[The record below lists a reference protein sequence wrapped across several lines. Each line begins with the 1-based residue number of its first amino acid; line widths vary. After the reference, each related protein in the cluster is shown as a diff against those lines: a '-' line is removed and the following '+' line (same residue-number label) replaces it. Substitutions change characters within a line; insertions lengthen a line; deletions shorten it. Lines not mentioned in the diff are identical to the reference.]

1 MVDHVPLGL
10 RPEPPKPRL
19 PALTLLVGRITTIK
33 LAYWGGL
40 TVFEAGLP
48 YVSGRPIAERLPI
61 SYAAVAL
68 ATLLATLWA
77 VRAARASD
85 RRIGRLVRSIP
96 TVGVAFVAA
105 TVVAS
110 PASIPLLLIELQR
123 SLEGCAP
130 QTSCHAETIGLW
142 VAVVALG
149 TLLIPAVFAA
159 AMRGEDT
166 SPHTLDA

>member
-1 MVDHVPLGL
+1 VVDHLPLT
-10 RPEPPKPRL
+10 PEPPKPRL
-19 PALTLLVGRITTIK
+19 PTLTLLIGRITTIK

-40 TVFEAGLP
+40 TLFEAGLP
-48 YVSGRPIAERLPI
+48 HLSARPIAERLPL
-61 SYAAVAL
+61 SYAAVAV
-68 ATLLATLWA
+68 ATLVATLWA
-77 VRAARASD
+77 VWAARASD
-85 RRIGRLVRSIP
+85 LRVGRLVRSIP

-130 QTSCHAETIGLW
+130 QTSCHAETIGMW
-142 VAVVALG
+142 VTVVALG

-159 AMRGEDT
+159 AMRGEEAG
-166 SPHTLDA
+166 PP

>member
-1 MVDHVPLGL
+1 VVDHVPLNAV
-10 RPEPPKPRL
+10 PEPPKPRL
-19 PALTLLVGRITTIK
+19 PTLTLLIGRITTIK

-40 TVFEAGLP
+40 TLFEVSLP
-48 YVSGRPIAERLPI
+48 HLSARPIAERLPL
-61 SYAAVAL
+61 SYAAVAV
-68 ATLLATLWA
+68 ATLVATLWA
-77 VRAARASD
+77 VWAARASD
-85 RRIGRLVRSIP
+85 LRVGRLVRSIP

-130 QTSCHAETIGLW
+130 QTSCHAETIGMW
-142 VAVVALG
+142 VTVVALG

-159 AMRGEDT
+159 AMRGEEAG
-166 SPHTLDA
+166 PP